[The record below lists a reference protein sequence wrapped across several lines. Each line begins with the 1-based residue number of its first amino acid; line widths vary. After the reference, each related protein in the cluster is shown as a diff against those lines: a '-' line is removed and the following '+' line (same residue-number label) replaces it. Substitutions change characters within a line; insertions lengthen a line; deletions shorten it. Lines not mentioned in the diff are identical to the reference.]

1 MGKDTP
7 KKKISKFGITLISL
21 SALLVAS
28 LSVFFSFDF
37 WNKMILVKGV
47 YLINRG
53 KLAQLSTMIIS
64 SLILDN
70 SSSLVL

>member
-37 WNKMILVKGV
+37 
-47 YLINRG
+47 
-53 KLAQLSTMIIS
+53 
-64 SLILDN
+64 
-70 SSSLVL
+70 